1 MSRKRVKSII
11 NFLENKLMKLLR
23 LFQRSRIGKE
33 KAKRTRLTRKVNQRR
48 RLLMIN
54 QSLRS
59 QKYIKSTSTQY
70 QYPIPYKFQ
79 TIIQ

>member
-1 MSRKRVKSII
+1 
-11 NFLENKLMKLLR
+11 MKLLR
-23 LFQRSRIGKE
+23 MYRRSKIAKE

-54 QSLRS
+54 LSLRS
-59 QKYIKSTSTQY
+59 QKYMKSTITKY
-70 QYPIPYKFQ
+70 QYPMPYKFQ